1 MGKRI
6 ILVAAALA
14 AFGAAARAESIACE
28 KTETQA
34 ECFARLK
41 CKPNEELDACQKR
54 IAKCTTENNSLDTC
68 KKGAQT
74 GGSPRD
80 NTDQREGDRG
90 TSQRERERERDG
102 RDGREREPEREHE
115 RDRDRNDGRGGGGGR
130 SGRRRQAGGRGF
142 EANKTFGL
150 GLELGEPSGLTG
162 KVFVTKSSAID
173 FGVGYIYDSYYY
185 GDGVHLYADYLWHPT
200 TITST
205 PSFELPIYI
214 GAGLRFWNF
223 SYCVAKVC
231 TVDGSTFGIRVPFGI
246 AFDFNNV
253 PLDVFIELVP
263 VLDFVRGA
271 YYDRF
276 HDRSHLGIDLSVG
289 IRFWFK

>member
-1 MGKRI
+1 M
-6 ILVAAALA
+6 
-14 AFGAAARAESIACE
+14 
-28 KTETQA
+28 
-34 ECFARLK
+34 
-41 CKPNEELDACQKR
+41 
-54 IAKCTTENNSLDTC
+54 
-68 KKGAQT
+68 
-74 GGSPRD
+74 
-80 NTDQREGDRG
+80 RG
-90 TSQRERERERDG
+90 TASLIFDFATLVHGVRPKVVMGENVPTLVSRYGEF
-102 RDGREREPEREHE
+102 
-115 RDRDRNDGRGGGGGR
+115 
-130 SGRRRQAGGRGF
+130 F
-142 EANKTFGL
+142 ESAMDAFR
-150 GLELGEPSGLTG
+150 
-162 KVFVTKSSAID
+162 FSSDTRTRAYYASHGVLCASD

-289 IRFWFK
+289 NRFWFK